1 MHNHILNIDTIAQT
15 SKLNTTNPTLKIGVG
30 ILSLIFCVLSQS
42 ILFQSIVAFI
52 MILIVIKYTKLS
64 MLNYMRLLRMPSI
77 FLVLSSVAFMV
88 QLSRQRF
95 GFIDIPIGR
104 WYLAVTKDS
113 LWITFLVII
122 RTYASIT
129 CLFMMSLTTPIAD
142 VIHVCRRIKIPE
154 LMIELMYLMY
164 RFLVIL
170 SEVHSKMTI
179 AADSRLGYKN
189 MKNTYSSMKGIASN
203 LLSLSF
209 QRASVSFDAMES
221 RGYCGKLNF
230 YREEKPI
237 KAKELVVTIIYLLVV
252 VLIFLHER
260 KSLW

>member
-15 SKLNTTNPTLKIGVG
+15 SNLNKTNPSLKIGVG
-30 ILSLIFCVLSQS
+30 ILSLILCVLSQS

-64 MLNYMRLLRMPSI
+64 MLNYMRLLRIPSI

-88 QLSRQRF
+88 QLSKVKL
-95 GFIDIPIGR
+95 GFIDISLGV

-113 LWITFLVII
+113 LWITFLVIT
-122 RTYASIT
+122 RAYASIT

-189 MKNTYSSMKGIASN
+189 IKNTYSSMKGIAPN
-203 LLSLSF
+203 LLTLSF
-209 QRASVSFDAMES
+209 RRASVSFDAMES
-221 RGYCGKLNF
+221 RGYSGKINF
-230 YREEKPI
+230 YREDKPI
-237 KAKELVVTIIYLLVV
+237 QKKELIILILYVLVICF
-252 VLIFLHER
+252 IFMLER